1 MKFLQSNLL
10 IEMKRREIIAE
21 NSLVKLIKQKR
32 DHKTWYELT
41 FVFTRNWHLHS
52 EILNHFG
59 NTSSIYATKYR
70 FWNRVEAEK
79 QFTYATLRW
88 G

>member
-1 MKFLQSNLL
+1 MK
-10 IEMKRREIIAE
+10 KREVIAE
-21 NSLVKLIKQKR
+21 NDLFKLIKQTRSNKI
-32 DHKTWYELT
+32 WYELLY
-41 FVFTRNWHLHS
+41 VLGKWPAPTRANEIHS
-52 EILNHFG
+52 YFG
-59 NTSSIYATKYR
+59 KSTNDYSMKYR